1 MSTFTTK
8 ADTIW
13 RHSNVRF
20 VPEADIPTFILL
32 VLATIAQSLAMIMNA
47 LSKPTRRRFLLN
59 TSILAAGWE
68 LSCADAVLTQ
78 ELVPTPACRDDGE
91 PTVRQTEG
99 PFFKPRS
106 PERSEL
112 REPGAGGRPLE
123 LSGFVLTRS
132 CRPLRGAVVD
142 LWHAD
147 DKGEYDNI
155 GFRYRG
161 HITTGL
167 DGAFRFRTIVPELY
181 SGRTRHYHVKVQAT
195 GSRLLTTQLYFPNE
209 PANLRDGL
217 FQRELLMR
225 IADTGDGLAGQFDFV
240 LNIR

>member
-1 MSTFTTK
+1 MS
-8 ADTIW
+8 
-13 RHSNVRF
+13 
-20 VPEADIPTFILL
+20 E
-32 VLATIAQSLAMIMNA
+32 
-47 LSKPTRRRFLLN
+47 LSKPTRRGILLN
-59 TSILAAGWE
+59 TGILAAGWE
-68 LSCADAVLTQ
+68 LSCTDAVLTQ
-78 ELVPTPACRDDGE
+78 ELAPTPTCRDGDE
-91 PTVRQTEG
+91 PTFRETEG

-106 PERSEL
+106 PERSGL
-112 REPGAGGRPLE
+112 RVPGAGGRPLE
-123 LSGFVLTRS
+123 LSGFVLTRR

-161 HITTGL
+161 HVTTGL

-181 SGRTRHYHVKVQAT
+181 AGRTRHYHVKVHSP
-195 GSRLLTTQLYFPNE
+195 GSRLFTTQLYFPND

-225 IADTGDGLAGQFDFV
+225 VADAGDGLTGRFDFV
-240 LNIR
+240 LDIR

>member
-1 MSTFTTK
+1 
-8 ADTIW
+8 
-13 RHSNVRF
+13 
-20 VPEADIPTFILL
+20 
-32 VLATIAQSLAMIMNA
+32 MNR

-59 TSILAAGWE
+59 TGMLAAWE
-68 LSCADAVLTQ
+68 LSLADAVLTR
-78 ELVPTPACRDDGE
+78 ELAPTPSCHDGDVPTI
-91 PTVRQTEG
+91 RQTDG

-106 PERSEL
+106 PERGDL
-112 REPGAGGRPLE
+112 REPGAEGRQFE
-123 LSGFVLTRS
+123 LSGFALTRS

-147 DKGEYDNI
+147 EKGEYDNV

-161 HITTGL
+161 HVITGP
-167 DGAFRFRTIVPELY
+167 DGAFRFRTIVPAVY
-181 SGRTRHYHVKVQAT
+181 SGRTRHYHVKVQAP

-209 PANLRDGL
+209 PANFRDGL

-225 IADTGDGLAGQFDFV
+225 VADAGDGLAGRFDFV

>member
-1 MSTFTTK
+1 M
-8 ADTIW
+8 
-13 RHSNVRF
+13 
-20 VPEADIPTFILL
+20 L
-32 VLATIAQSLAMIMNA
+32 MNS

-59 TSILAAGWE
+59 TGMLAAGSE
-68 LSCADAVLTQ
+68 LSRADLVLAQ
-78 ELVPTPACRDDGE
+78 ELTPTPSCHDGDE
-91 PTVRQTEG
+91 PTVRETEG

-106 PERSEL
+106 PERSDL
-112 REPGAGGRPLE
+112 REPGAGGSPFE

-132 CRPLRGAVVD
+132 CRPLSGAVVD

-147 DKGEYDNI
+147 DKGEYDSV

-161 HITTGL
+161 HVITAS
-167 DGAFRFRTIVPELY
+167 DGTFRFRTIVPALY
-181 SGRTRHYHVKVQAT
+181 SGRTRHYHVKVQAPD
-195 GSRLLTTQLYFPNE
+195 SRLLTTQLYFPNE

-225 IADTGDGLAGQFDFV
+225 VADAGDAGRFDFI